1 MADGSVF
8 QQGSF
13 QSNRADAVVL
23 RALLQTAALP
33 LLDGVLQPAG
43 GLRIGFGQT
52 DMGLIRG
59 AKAVAEAS
67 VEAPVVLLQQARAD
81 LGRWSGDRV
90 LL

>member
-1 MADGSVF
+1 VADGSVF

-23 RALLQTAALP
+23 RTLLQTAALP

-43 GLRIGFGQT
+43 GLRIGLGQT

-59 AKAVAEAS
+59 AKAVAQT
-67 VEAPVVLLQQARAD
+67 V
-81 LGRWSGDRV
+81 
-90 LL
+90 